1 MKDNP
6 ISEFMVKVSAF
17 LQNQTMDNKEDL
29 EAAMAALGVK
39 HPEYVGKSV
48 REVYSLLAPDRHKEL
63 VAAIKKANEEYYAQD
78 NPSMEDPEY
87 DALVHELRQ
96 IEADI
101 PELVTPDSPTQRVG
115 GTASSSFAKV
125 QHEVPM
131 LSLRDV
137 FSLEEVDAF
146 LDTLAPDTELSCEYK
161 LDGLS
166 LEADYRDDGTGNGL
180 TLYRASTRGDGN
192 IGEDV
197 TENARYIIGIPDHI
211 DPIKEAANLRR
222 LVVRGEVY
230 LPVKEF
236 LRINEENE
244 KTGGRIFANPRN
256 AAAGLLRTKDVK
268 ATKNA
273 HLHMFAFN
281 VQSFERK
288 SEVEGQPLVPMF
300 SEHMMTLLMLQDF
313 GFRHVVFFP
322 AVTKEEVH
330 DRIRHIGEL
339 RGHLPYWID
348 GAVIKVNNLTYR
360 KKLGETSHD
369 PKWAVAFKYP
379 PEEKE
384 TTVKDIVL
392 QTGRTGKITPVAVFD
407 PPVLLAGTRVERA
420 TLHNQANIVRL
431 GVNVGDTVV
440 VRKAAEIIPE
450 VVRVSK
456 HAKEEWMEYHIDE
469 HVCPSCGQPITSNDT
484 YTEEYCTNP
493 DCPAQ
498 LARHLEFFASRD
510 VMDIRGLGPNLVDL
524 FIERGFLKS
533 IADIY
538 RLKDHAA
545 ELETLD
551 GMGKK
556 QVENLLTAIEKSK
569 ANDIDRLIKGLGIPG
584 IGRHVGKALAKRYRS
599 MEDIWAVPTDADCF
613 SVKTKE
619 LSELDGI
626 GGVSAYAMMNYFIN
640 GGCKTVLELKSLGV
654 NTTSL
659 SYVDPAEVKE
669 TVSGA
674 ISGKTFVITG
684 TLSRKREDVAADIEA
699 HGGKVSGSVSKK
711 TDYLVAGEAAGSKL
725 AKAQSLGVPVLSE
738 EALYELMG

>member
-1 MKDNP
+1 M
-6 ISEFMVKVSAF
+6 
-17 LQNQTMDNKEDL
+17 TYL
-29 EAAMAALGVK
+29 EMQ
-39 HPEYVGKSV
+39 
-48 REVYSLLAPDRHKEL
+48 
-63 VAAIKKANEEYYAQD
+63 KKAKEASIAYYD
-78 NPSMEDPEY
+78 NDSPIMEDPEY
-87 DALVHELRQ
+87 DALVRE
-96 IEADI
+96 IKAYEAAH
-101 PELVTPDSPTQRVG
+101 PEEIDPNSPTQRVG
-115 GTASSSFAKV
+115 GTANSSFAKV

-146 LDTLAPDTELSCEYK
+146 LDALGPDTEVSCETK
-161 LDGLS
+161 IDGLS
-166 LEADYRDDGTGNGL
+166 LEVDFRDDGTGNGL
-180 TLYRASTRGDGN
+180 TLYRASTRGDGS

-197 TENARYIIGIPDHI
+197 TENARHIIGIPEKLNPNAKGVD
-211 DPIKEAANLRR
+211 NLRR

-256 AAAGLLRTKDVK
+256 AAAGLLRTKDVN

-313 GFRHVVFFP
+313 GFRHVTFFP

-330 DRIRHIGEL
+330 DSIRHIGEL

-392 QTGRTGKITPVAVFD
+392 QTGRTGKITPVAVFE

-420 TLHNQANIVRL
+420 TLHNQANILRL

-456 HAKEEWMEYHIDE
+456 HANQEWMEYHIDE
-469 HVCPSCGQPITSNDT
+469 HVCPSCGGELT
-484 YTEEYCTNP
+484 YNIGCTEQYCTNP

-498 LARHLEFFASRD
+498 KAAHFEFFCSRD
-510 VMDIRGLGPNLVDL
+510 CMDIRGLGPNLLDL
-524 FIERGFLKS
+524 FIEKGWLNE
-533 IADIY
+533 IPDIY
-538 RLKDHAA
+538 RLGNHRN
-545 ELETLD
+545 EMERLE
-551 GMGKK
+551 GFGKK
-556 QVENLLTAIEKSK
+556 TVDNLMRAIEASKSQSL
-569 ANDIDRLIKGLGIPG
+569 DRLIKGLGIPG
-584 IGRHVGKALAKRYRS
+584 IGRHIG
-599 MEDIWAVPTDADCF
+599 
-613 SVKTKE
+613 KE
-619 LSELDGI
+619 LVKKYKDIFEIGAGTMDKEGFEKKVEELSALDGVGPISARAI
-626 GGVSAYAMMNYFIN
+626 GKYFREP
-640 GGCKTVLELKSLGV
+640 KHLQMLEEMQALGV
-654 NTTSL
+654 NL
-659 SYVDPAEVKE
+659 N
-669 TVSGA
+669 SGA
-674 ISGKTFVITG
+674 VETSNGNNNLSGLVFVITG
-684 TLSRKREDVAADIEA
+684 TLPTMKREEAAAMIEA
-699 HGGKVSGSVSKK
+699 NGGKVASAVSKK
-711 TDYLVAGEAAGSKL
+711 TNYLLAGENVGSKL
-725 AKAQSLGVPVLSE
+725 SKAQELGIKVISE
-738 EALYELMG
+738 EDLFRMMA

>member
-1 MKDNP
+1 MNYQELLKKAKEASIAYYNNDNP
-6 ISEFMVKVSAF
+6 I
-17 LQNQTMDNKEDL
+17 
-29 EAAMAALGVK
+29 
-39 HPEYVGKSV
+39 
-48 REVYSLLAPDRHKEL
+48 
-63 VAAIKKANEEYYAQD
+63 
-78 NPSMEDPEY
+78 MEDPEY
-87 DALVHELRQ
+87 DALVRE
-96 IEADI
+96 IKAYEAAH
-101 PELVTPDSPTQRVG
+101 PEEIDPNSPTQRVG
-115 GTASSSFAKV
+115 GTANSSFAKV
-125 QHEVPM
+125 QHDVPM

-146 LDTLAPDTELSCEYK
+146 LDTLGPDTEVSCETK
-161 LDGLS
+161 IDGLS
-166 LEADYRDDGTGNGL
+166 IEVDYRDDETGNGL

-256 AAAGLLRTKDVK
+256 AAAGLLRTKDVN

-288 SEVEGQPLVPMF
+288 SEVEGQPLIPMF

-384 TTVKDIVL
+384 TTVKDIIL

-420 TLHNQANIVRL
+420 TLHNQAIIVRL

-456 HAKEEWMEYHIDE
+456 HGEKEWMEYHIDE
-469 HVCPSCGQPITSNDT
+469 HFCPSCGGEITYNIGC
-484 YTEEYCTNP
+484 TEQYCTNP

-498 LARHLEFFASRD
+498 KSAHFEFFCSRD
-510 VMDIRGLGPNLVDL
+510 CMDIRGLGPNLIDL
-524 FIERGFLKS
+524 FIEKGWLNELP
-533 IADIY
+533 DIY
-538 RLKDHAA
+538 RLGEHRR
-545 ELETLD
+545 EMEQLD
-551 GMGKK
+551 GFGKK
-556 QVENLLTAIEKSK
+556 AVDNLLSAIEASK
-569 ANDIDRLIKGLGIPG
+569 NQSLDRLVKGLGIPG
-584 IGRHVGKALAKRYRS
+584 IGRHIGKELAKKYK
-599 MEDIWAVPTDADCF
+599 DIFEIGAGTMDKEGFDKKVE
-613 SVKTKE
+613 E
-619 LSELDGI
+619 LSALDGV
-626 GGVSAYAMMNYFIN
+626 GPVSARAMAKYFREQ
-640 GGCKTVLELKSLGV
+640 KHLQMLEEMQTLGV
-654 NTTSL
+654 NL
-659 SYVDPAEVKE
+659 S
-669 TVSGA
+669 SGA
-674 ISGKTFVITG
+674 AETSNESNNLSGLVFVITG
-684 TLSRKREDVAADIEA
+684 TLPTMKREEAAAMIEA
-699 HGGKVSGSVSKK
+699 NGGKVASSVSKK
-711 TDYLVAGEAAGSKL
+711 TNYLLAGENAGSKL
-725 AKAQSLGVPVLSE
+725 SKAQELGIKVISE
-738 EALYELMG
+738 EELLRMMA